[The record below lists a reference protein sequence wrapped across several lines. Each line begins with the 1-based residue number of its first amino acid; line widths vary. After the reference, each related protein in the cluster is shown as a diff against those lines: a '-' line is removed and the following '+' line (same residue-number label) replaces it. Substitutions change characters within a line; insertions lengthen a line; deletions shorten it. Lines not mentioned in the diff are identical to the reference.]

1 MINGEDDSLSVAQ
14 IRCIEMLIE
23 GYKMEDIVNE
33 VGYSRTQIW
42 RWKKEKNFIAEW
54 EKRKLEIS
62 EFLDRSSKK
71 KFEKLQDT
79 AIEVLE
85 NLLKTSNNDNVKK
98 ETAQYIIERN
108 IGKIPN
114 KTEIKDTT
122 GDTDNDGNV
131 IDSIPDWEQGNKE

>member
-1 MINGEDDSLSVAQ
+1 VWSEYPIIKSGYLSAKLT
-14 IRCIEMLIE
+14 ILLRLACSK
-23 GYKMEDIVNE
+23 G